1 MPAFGG
7 RGTKKKTCERRVCVA
22 LERRDDADAS
32 CWAPD
37 DEAAA
42 EEEATAAAP
51 AEAGVDEALEGRVL
65 EWHVANLEY
74 GCSAPVHAVSAAHWD
89 QDDAFATDGAHFWLE
104 GGFGR
109 LAAELAR
116 DVDVVTGWPVA
127 RISYEA
133 GGGGGGGGGGGVR
146 SSFDDAPIYD
156 AAEEVEHVLTVAAEP
171 IDGAATEEVE
181 VSVTLDGASAAA
193 LMPPPPPPPAG
204 RCYRTGEGGVYRYDP
219 SVGASVWVT
228 PPPPAA
234 GVGGGSSDGGA
245 EAAASDGGSGPSS
258 PRSEAGD
265 GEGGASAVRVEASDG
280 RALSAEFVC
289 VTVPLG
295 VLKADTVAFSPPLP
309 RAKAEAIRRLGFGTI
324 VKVVMAFAPSDVF
337 WDDRPDFLGGV
348 AAEGEARGAFFLYVN
363 AQRTD
368 GVRPAVLVAI
378 CSGDAAAALDG
389 GADDG
394 GGGDDDELA
403 RAALAKLHRMRTR
416 GAAPAPPPRRP
427 LHVVV
432 RRWGREPA
440 ARGAYSSVARGGSGE
455 DYDALA
461 APVGGRLFFAGEHT
475 SRKQPASVTGA
486 VLSGLREACR
496 IDEAWQAAR
505 GRTSQELADEWEA
518 HEAAW
523 LAQ

>member
-32 CWAPD
+32 VWAVD

-42 EEEATAAAP
+42 EEEAAAAAAAP
-51 AEAGVDEALEGRVL
+51 SEVGTQEALEGRVL

-109 LAAELAR
+109 LAAEPAR
-116 DVDVVTGWPVA
+116 DIDVVTGWPVA
-127 RISYEA
+127 RIAYEA
-133 GGGGGGGGGGGVR
+133 GGGGGGGGGVR
-146 SSFDDAPIYD
+146 SSFGDAPAYE

-219 SVGASVWVT
+219 SVGATVWVT

-234 GVGGGSSDGGA
+234 SVGGGGSDGGA

-265 GEGGASAVRVEASDG
+265 GEGGASVVRVEASDG

-378 CSGDAAAALDG
+378 CSATPPPPSTAAPTTAAAATTTSPR
-389 GADDG
+389 
-394 GGGDDDELA
+394 A
-403 RAALAKLHRMRTR
+403 RAREASPDADARR
-416 GAAPAPPPRRP
+416 GAAAPPPRRP
-427 LHVVV
+427 PTSSSAAGDASRRRAARTRASRAAARARTTTRWR
-432 RRWGREPA
+432 RRWA
-440 ARGAYSSVARGGSGE
+440 AASSS
-455 DYDALA
+455 
-461 APVGGRLFFAGEHT
+461 
-475 SRKQPASVTGA
+475 PAST
-486 VLSGLREACR
+486 R
-496 IDEAWQAAR
+496 AASSR
-505 GRTSQELADEWEA
+505 RA
-518 HEAAW
+518 
-523 LAQ
+523 